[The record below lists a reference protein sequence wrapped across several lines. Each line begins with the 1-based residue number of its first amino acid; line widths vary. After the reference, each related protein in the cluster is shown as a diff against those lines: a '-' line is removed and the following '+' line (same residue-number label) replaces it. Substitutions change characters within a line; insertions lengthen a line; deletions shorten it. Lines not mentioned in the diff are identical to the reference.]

1 MGVTGSGK
9 TTVGTLLARKL
20 GWSFADADDFHSE
33 ENKTKMAHG
42 IPLTD
47 ADRAPWLAALRQ
59 AIENWES
66 ETKNVVLACS
76 ALKRSYRN
84 QLRTPEEQKSEAVRF
99 VYLKGD
105 YDLICSRLRARHGH
119 FATESILKRQF
130 TDLEDPE
137 DAVTISINITPEQIV
152 AEIAR
157 NLKV

>member
-84 QLRTPEEQKSEAVRF
+84 QLRTPEEQKSEVVCF

-119 FATESILKRQF
+119 FATESLLKGQF

-137 DAVTISINITPEQIV
+137 DAVTISINTTPEQIV
-152 AEIAR
+152 AEIVR